1 MRNVKCN
8 MYIFWIVLVITKLLL
23 KFRIIVHGYKLYRV
37 TLPFIKEQISI
48 EVKNVSLHDNMLE
61 LQALL
66 CKRFAHHR
74 CSFCSGVGVCESFIQ
89 IFLFAQEH
97 FRKLLSG
104 KSVSYQSMLSQNNK
118 SRLMKIGKMMDLRR
132 EMPIQLHSNLDL
144 LIQSS
149 IHLGNRFTTRSPM
162 HNNRGFRC
170 W

>member
-23 KFRIIVHGYKLYRV
+23 KVRIIVHGYKLYRV

-48 EVKNVSLHDNMLE
+48 EVKNVSLHDSILE

-74 CSFCSGVGVCESFIQ
+74 CSFCSGVGVWKFHSEFFWPRNTSEGYYQ
-89 IFLFAQEH
+89 
-97 FRKLLSG
+97 R

-118 SRLMKIGKMMDLRR
+118 SRLMKTGKMIEKCQSSYIL
-132 EMPIQLHSNLDL
+132 IWIST
-144 LIQSS
+144 IQSS
-149 IHLGNRFTTRSPM
+149 IHLGNSFTTRSPV
-162 HNNRGFRC
+162 HNNTGFRC